1 MLSKRSKKLLSRFS
15 KQPAPMIPDNSF
27 SACVDQLLQEK
38 YIAPVYPDYDY
49 EDELFLERGRSPIGY
64 LITEAGRGYLIEHS
78 MSRSNISL
86 CLSVLAIAISVL
98 SNLPEI
104 ISSVNWIVSAVLK
117 LLC

>member
-15 KQPAPMIPDNSF
+15 KQRTPMIPKNSF
-27 SACVDQLLQEK
+27 SACVDQLLQEN
-38 YIAPVYPDYDY
+38 YIVPVYPDYDY

-64 LITEAGRGYLIEHS
+64 RITEAGRGYLTEHS
-78 MSRSNISL
+78 SKRANVSL

-104 ISSVNWIVSAVLK
+104 ISSVDWIVSAVLK